1 MAQYNVGT
9 PLSAEDYLKII
20 TFMNKREMDDNRL
33 IRGLGTLTGVSTTD
47 LPSSGLDT
55 ALRRYSTAND
65 EEIVGTIMSNAAN
78 QDFANRSELK
88 AWFDENNYPPF
99 MWEKVAAEWR
109 KTMGRKESALASQA
123 AQATAEHQKKMRPG
137 LYKKQQLEI
146 TAAEKEAIK
155 KKDTKYADDVA
166 SQIAMNAYD
175 YVKQGMDSETALETA
190 IDEQRSK
197 WKKGNISGG
206 PDSPFARSAY
216 IDARGKFEKLVKGE
230 TPVQVYDTRKGQLEW
245 MTPTEME
252 AINKDAPSTIL
263 PPGEKPADVTPTSA
277 MKTQMEYRSLLRV
290 GKDTGLTF
298 AQMDE
303 DQQTEAKQN
312 YLSLTHLIKQGQRQ
326 NVLLQQITGAPLM
339 KAVKDDITMLVQIED
354 PEFFQRVFGVSN
366 QYALKRG
373 FEKDVA
379 ETERG
384 FKDAGKKGRGLE
396 AAMDNFIA
404 EWIQEAVNSSG
415 WDEDHIRTMIFPER
429 YAVGK

>member
-9 PLSAEDYLKII
+9 PLSAEDYLKVI

-78 QDFANRSELK
+78 QDFANRRELK
-88 AWFDENNYPPF
+88 IWFDENNYPPY
-99 MWEKVAAEWR
+99 MWDKVVAEWR
-109 KTMGRKESALASQA
+109 KTMGRKESMLAAGYA
-123 AQATAEHQKKMRPG
+123 ADTAKHQKKMRPG
-137 LYKKQQLEI
+137 LYEKQQLEI
-146 TAAEKEAIK
+146 TAADKEADK
-155 KKDTKYADDVA
+155 KRNEKYSERLADE
-166 SQIAMNAYD
+166 IAMNAYD
-175 YVKQGMDSETALETA
+175 YVQQGMDPETALETA
-190 IDEQRSK
+190 LEQARGRF
-197 WKKGNISGG
+197 KKGEIAGG
-206 PDSPFARSAY
+206 KDSPWAISAY
-216 IDARGKFEKLVKGE
+216 VQARGKFDKLVKEE

-245 MTPTEME
+245 MTPTEMA

-263 PPGEKPADVTPTSA
+263 PPGERPADVSPTNA

-298 AQMDE
+298 AQMNE
-303 DQQTEAKQN
+303 DQQTESKQN

-354 PEFFQRVFGVSN
+354 PEFFQRVFGVPN

-373 FEKDVA
+373 FEKDFA
-379 ETERG
+379 DTETG
-384 FKDAGKKGRGLE
+384 FKDVGKKGRDLE

>member
-1 MAQYNVGT
+1 MAEYNVGR
-9 PLSAEDYLKII
+9 PLTADEILRISSA
-20 TFMNKREMDDNRL
+20 MNAYTNEQNAML
-33 IRGLGTLTGVSTTD
+33 RGVSALTGVTAGT
-47 LPSSGLDT
+47 LSSGKGFDT
-55 ALRRYSTAND
+55 SLRSFSKAND

-78 QDFANRSELK
+78 QDFANRRELK
-88 AWFDENNYPPF
+88 IWFDEKGYPPY
-99 MWEKVAAEWR
+99 MWEKVVAEWR

-123 AQATAEHQKKMRPG
+123 AQATAEYQEKIRPG
-137 LYKKQQLEI
+137 QLTRQEQEI
-146 TAAEKEAIK
+146 EKAEAAEMTKSMSIVAANAARDDIKAIRAGADYDTVVRDRLEESYAWEK
-155 KKDTKYADDVA
+155 ANKDYYSSIMA
-166 SQIAMNAYD
+166 
-175 YVKQGMDSETALETA
+175 E
-190 IDEQRSK
+190 
-197 WKKGNISGG
+197 SGLKPG
-206 PDSPFARSAY
+206 AA
-216 IDARGKFEKLVKGE
+216 
-230 TPVQVYDTRKGQLEW
+230 VQVYDTEAGQLRFMRPSEIAKRN
-245 MTPTEME
+245 EE
-252 AINKDAPSTIL
+252 APGTIL
-263 PPGEKPADVTPTSA
+263 PPGERPADVTPTSA

-298 AQMDE
+298 AQMNE

-339 KAVKDDITMLVQIED
+339 KAVKDDITMLIQIED

>member
-1 MAQYNVGT
+1 MAEFNLGT
-9 PLSAEDYLKII
+9 SLSADDYLDLV
-20 TFMNKREMDDNRL
+20 TAVNRRRNKSNAML
-33 IRGLGTLTGVSTTD
+33 RGLGAITGTT
-47 LPSSGLDT
+47 PTMRTSSGFDT
-55 ALRRYSTAND
+55 SLRAYSKAKD
-65 EEIVGTIMSNAAN
+65 EEILGKIMGYAA
-78 QDFANRSELK
+78 DHEFPSENDYRD
-88 AWFDENNYPPF
+88 WYTEQGFP
-99 MWEKVAAEWR
+99 EKMYEKSAAEYR
-109 KTMGRKESALASQA
+109 KRAGRLESRLA
-123 AQATAEHQKKMRPG
+123 AEHQVKMRPG
-137 LYKKQQLEI
+137 LFEKQQLDI
-146 TAAEKEAIK
+146 KASGKEADK
-155 KKDTKYADDVA
+155 KRNEKYAEDQA
-166 SQIAMNAYD
+166 SEIAMNAYD
-175 YVKQGMDSETALETA
+175 YVQQGMDPETALETA
-190 IDEQRSK
+190 TEQARSK
-197 WKKGNISGG
+197 FKKGGITGG
-206 PDSPFARSAY
+206 YDSPWARSAY
-216 IDARGKFEKLVKGE
+216 VKAREKFNKLVKSKE
-230 TPVQVYDTRKGQLEW
+230 TPVQVYDTRKGQLEF

-263 PPGEKPADVTPTSA
+263 PPGERPADPTPTSA

-339 KAVKDDITMLVQIED
+339 KAVKDDITMLIQIED
-354 PEFFQRVFGVSN
+354 PEFFQRVFGVPN

-379 ETERG
+379 DTKNG
-384 FKDAGKKGRGLE
+384 FENAGKKDKSLE